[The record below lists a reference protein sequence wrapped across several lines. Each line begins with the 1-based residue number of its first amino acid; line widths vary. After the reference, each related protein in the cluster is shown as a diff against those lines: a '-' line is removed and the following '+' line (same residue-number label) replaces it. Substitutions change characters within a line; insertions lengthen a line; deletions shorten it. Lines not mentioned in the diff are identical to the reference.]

1 MKMSIINKMGKNLY
15 IHAIN
20 RAVKITNHL
29 HTVPHSNMA
38 DTHEH
43 HAKQEKQVTEELF
56 NLHTVKNSIY
66 IEFKNM
72 QHQTMYCLEMQIYVL
87 KP

>member
-1 MKMSIINKMGKNLY
+1 MSVINKMGKKLY
-15 IHAIN
+15 IQAIN
-20 RAVKITNHL
+20 RVVKIMNHL
-29 HTVPHSNMA
+29 HTVPHGNMA

-43 HAKQEKQVTEELF
+43 HAKQEKQVKEELF
-56 NLHTVKNSIY
+56 NLHTVKNSIS

-72 QHQTMYCLEMQIYVL
+72 QNQTMYCLEMQIYVI